1 MLRLIL
7 VSWALAALA
16 AAAPASAQSA
26 DRTIRIVVPFGGGG
40 GIDSGARA
48 LARGL
53 AQELG
58 RPVIVENRPG
68 ANSVIGANAVATSPP
83 DGNTL
88 LFTSGSTVA
97 VLPHISRSL
106 PFDPQKD
113 LVPVGKVARLPFVLV
128 ANQSVG
134 AGNLQQFV
142 ARAKAAPGTLTYASA
157 GSGTGGHLGFELL
170 KRQAGID
177 VTHVPYKATAEAL
190 PDLLTGRVVS
200 MMADPATAK
209 RAVDQGSVRALA
221 VTTRDRSAAFPNV
234 PSVAE
239 QGVDMDLELW
249 FGLFVPR
256 GTPEAVITRL
266 HAAMTAFLKSPAGIK
281 AFEDLGYTAQ
291 PTTGKELEQLA
302 QRESAIWAEMARS
315 GVLKIE

>member
-16 AAAPASAQSA
+16 AAVPAAAQST
-26 DRTIRIVVPFGGGG
+26 DRTIRVVVPFGGGG

-68 ANSVIGANAVATSPP
+68 ANSVIGAHAVATSPA

-97 VLPHISRSL
+97 VLPHISKSL

-190 PDLLTGRVVS
+190 PDLMTGRVVS

-234 PSVAE
+234 PTVAE

-302 QRESAIWAEMARS
+302 QRESAIRAEMART